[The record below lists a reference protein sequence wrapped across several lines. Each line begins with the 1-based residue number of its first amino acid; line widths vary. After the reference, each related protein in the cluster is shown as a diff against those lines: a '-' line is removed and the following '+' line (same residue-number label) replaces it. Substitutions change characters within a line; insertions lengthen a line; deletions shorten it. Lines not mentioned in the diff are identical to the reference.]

1 MGRLYVQMSHLF
13 LFCDFVLYFFGAFEM
28 SLSLDE
34 IRSMCTKAEY
44 DLISASRSPA
54 IEKLSTLQLKKNAA
68 NARKLSDKWQK
79 LSRGQS
85 RSASRKTGEPNLDS
99 RSYAKQQAIHDAL
112 VAYEAALTTAST
124 VTTVEASPKKVT
136 PKQRT
141 ASARVSRQASRTELQ
156 GVKKTL
162 NKTAKTT
169 ARKAATAK
177 PAAAPAAKPVV
188 APAAKKV
195 AASKAATKTAAAKK
209 TLVKTAAK
217 RTAKRTA
224 VASSAPAGGPV
235 KKVVKSTA
243 KTGIVV
249 PTPAAK
255 AQLEGRAKA
264 NRVKLS
270 NRTSNIAGHVS
281 GKGKRAQAKRDS
293 KGR

>member
-1 MGRLYVQMSHLF
+1 MGHLFVQVSLLF
-13 LFCDFVLYFFGAFEM
+13 LFCDFVEYFFGAFEM

-34 IRSMCTKAEY
+34 IRLLCTKAEFA
-44 DLISASRSPA
+44 LISASRSPS
-54 IEKLSTLQLKKNAA
+54 IEKLSTAQLKKNAA

-85 RSASRKTGEPNLDS
+85 RSESRKTGEPNLDS
-99 RSYAKQQAIHDAL
+99 KSYAKQQAAHDAL
-112 VAYEAALTTAST
+112 LAYEAALANAST
-124 VTTVEASPKKVT
+124 VTTVEATAKKLT
-136 PKQRT
+136 PRQRT
-141 ASARVSRQASRTELQ
+141 ASARVSRQAARTELQ

-162 NKTAKTT
+162 NKAAKTT
-169 ARKAATAK
+169 SRKAATAK
-177 PAAAPAAKPVV
+177 PAAAPATKPAAAKPTT
-188 APAAKKV
+188 K
-195 AASKAATKTAAAKK
+195 SATTKSAAAKK

-217 RTAKRTA
+217 RTAKRAA
-224 VASSAPAGGPV
+224 VASTVPTSQV
-235 KKVVKSTA
+235 KKVVKETA

-255 AQLEGRAKA
+255 AQLAGKAKA

>member
-1 MGRLYVQMSHLF
+1 MGHLFVQVSLLF
-13 LFCDFVLYFFGAFEM
+13 LFCDFVEYFFGAFEM

-34 IRSMCTKAEY
+34 IRLLCTKAEY
-44 DLISASRSPA
+44 ALISASRSPS
-54 IEKLSTLQLKKNAA
+54 IEKLSTAQLKKNAA

-85 RSASRKTGEPNLDS
+85 RSESRKTGEPNLDS
-99 RSYAKQQAIHDAL
+99 KSYAKQQAAHDAL
-112 VAYEAALTTAST
+112 LAYEAALANAST
-124 VTTVEASPKKVT
+124 VTTVEATAKKLT
-136 PKQRT
+136 PRQRT
-141 ASARVSRQASRTELQ
+141 ASARVSRQAARTELQ

-162 NKTAKTT
+162 NKAAKTT
-169 ARKAATAK
+169 SRKAATAK
-177 PAAAPAAKPVV
+177 PAAAPAAKP
-188 APAAKKV
+188 AAAKP
-195 AASKAATKTAAAKK
+195 ATKSATTKSAAAKK

-217 RTAKRTA
+217 RTAKRAA
-224 VASSAPAGGPV
+224 VASTVPTSQV
-235 KKVVKSTA
+235 KKIVKETA

-255 AQLEGRAKA
+255 AQLAGRAKA

>member
-1 MGRLYVQMSHLF
+1 MGHLFVQVSLLF
-13 LFCDFVLYFFGAFEM
+13 LFCDFAEYFFGAFEM

-34 IRSMCTKAEY
+34 IRLLCTKAEY
-44 DLISASRSPA
+44 ALISASRSPA
-54 IEKLSTLQLKKNAA
+54 IEKLSVVELKKNAA

-85 RSASRKTGEPNLDS
+85 RSESRKTGEPNLDS
-99 RSYAKQQAIHDAL
+99 KSYAKQQALHDAL
-112 VAYEAALTTAST
+112 TAYEAQLVTASSTTT
-124 VTTVEASPKKVT
+124 VTAAAKKLT

-141 ASARVSRQASRTELQ
+141 ASARVSRQAARTELQ

-162 NKTAKTT
+162 NKAAKTT
-169 ARKAATAK
+169 SRKAATAK
-177 PAAAPAAKPVV
+177 PAAAPAAKP
-188 APAAKKV
+188 AAAKP
-195 AASKAATKTAAAKK
+195 ATKSATTKSAAAKK

-217 RTAKRTA
+217 RTAKRAA
-224 VASSAPAGGPV
+224 VASTVPTSQV
-235 KKVVKSTA
+235 KKVVKETA

-255 AQLEGRAKA
+255 AQLAGRAKA

>member
-1 MGRLYVQMSHLF
+1 
-13 LFCDFVLYFFGAFEM
+13 M

-44 DLISASRSPA
+44 DLISASHSPS
-54 IEKLSTLQLKKNAA
+54 IEKLSVVQLKKNAA

-85 RSASRKTGEPNLDS
+85 RSESRKTGEPNLDS

-112 VAYEAALTTAST
+112 AAYETQLVKASATTT
-124 VTTVEASPKKVT
+124 VTAAPKRLT

-141 ASARVSRQASRTELQ
+141 ASARVSRQAARTELQ

-162 NKTAKTT
+162 NKAAKATAVKS
-169 ARKAATAK
+169 ATAK
-177 PAAAPAAKPVV
+177 PAASKP
-188 APAAKKV
+188 
-195 AASKAATKTAAAKK
+195 AASKPAASKSAVKTAATKK

-217 RTAKRTA
+217 RTAKRAA
-224 VASSAPAGGPV
+224 VASTAPALEPV
-235 KKVVKSTA
+235 KKVVKTTA
-243 KTGIVV
+243 KTGIVA
-249 PTPAAK
+249 PTAAAK
-255 AQLEGRAKA
+255 AQLAGKAKA

-281 GKGKRAQAKRDS
+281 GKGKRVQAKRDA

>member
-1 MGRLYVQMSHLF
+1 
-13 LFCDFVLYFFGAFEM
+13 M

-34 IRSMCTKAEY
+34 IRLLCTKAEFA
-44 DLISASRSPA
+44 LISASRSPS
-54 IEKLSTLQLKKNAA
+54 IEKLSTAQLKKNAA

-85 RSASRKTGEPNLDS
+85 RSESRKTGEPNLDS
-99 RSYAKQQAIHDAL
+99 KSYAKQQAAHDAL
-112 VAYEAALTTAST
+112 LAYEAALANAST
-124 VTTVEASPKKVT
+124 VTTVEATAKKLT
-136 PKQRT
+136 PRQRT
-141 ASARVSRQASRTELQ
+141 ASARVSRQAARTELQ

-162 NKTAKTT
+162 NKAAKTT
-169 ARKAATAK
+169 SRKAATAK
-177 PAAAPAAKPVV
+177 PAAAPAAKP
-188 APAAKKV
+188 AAAKP
-195 AASKAATKTAAAKK
+195 ATKSATTKSAAAKK

-217 RTAKRTA
+217 RTAKRAA
-224 VASSAPAGGPV
+224 VASTVPTGQV
-235 KKVVKSTA
+235 KKIVKETA

-255 AQLEGRAKA
+255 AQLAGKAKA

>member
-1 MGRLYVQMSHLF
+1 MGHLFVQVSLLF
-13 LFCDFVLYFFGAFEM
+13 LFCDFVEYFFGAFEM

-34 IRSMCTKAEY
+34 IRLLCTKAEFA
-44 DLISASRSPA
+44 LISASRSPS
-54 IEKLSTLQLKKNAA
+54 IEKLSTAQLKKNAA

-85 RSASRKTGEPNLDS
+85 RSESRKTGEPNLDS
-99 RSYAKQQAIHDAL
+99 KSYAKQQAAHDAL
-112 VAYEAALTTAST
+112 LAYEAALANAST
-124 VTTVEASPKKVT
+124 VTTVEATAKKLT
-136 PKQRT
+136 PRQRT
-141 ASARVSRQASRTELQ
+141 ASARVSRQAARTELQ

-162 NKTAKTT
+162 NKAAKTT
-169 ARKAATAK
+169 SRKAATAK
-177 PAAAPAAKPVV
+177 PAAAPAAKP
-188 APAAKKV
+188 AAAKP
-195 AASKAATKTAAAKK
+195 ATKSATTKSAAAKK

-217 RTAKRTA
+217 RTAKRAA
-224 VASSAPAGGPV
+224 VASTVPTSQV
-235 KKVVKSTA
+235 KKIVKETA

-255 AQLEGRAKA
+255 AQLAGKAKA

>member
-1 MGRLYVQMSHLF
+1 
-13 LFCDFVLYFFGAFEM
+13 M

-44 DLISASRSPA
+44 ALISASRSPS
-54 IEKLSTLQLKKNAA
+54 IEKLSVVELKKNAA

-85 RSASRKTGEPNLDS
+85 RSESRKSGEPNLDS

-112 VAYEAALTTAST
+112 VAYEARLATAATTTSVQA
-124 VTTVEASPKKVT
+124 AAKKPT

-141 ASARVSRQASRTELQ
+141 ASARVSRQAARTELQ

-162 NKTAKTT
+162 NKA
-169 ARKAATAK
+169 AKAATPKAPVAK
-177 PAAAPAAKPVV
+177 TATAKATAAKP
-188 APAAKKV
+188 
-195 AASKAATKTAAAKK
+195 AATKTAASKSATKSAATKK

-217 RTAKRTA
+217 RTAKRAA
-224 VASSAPAGGPV
+224 VASSSPAVEPA
-235 KKVVKSTA
+235 KKVVKTTA
-243 KTGIVV
+243 KTGVV
-249 PTPAAK
+249 APTAAAK
-255 AQLEGRAKA
+255 AQLAGKAKA

-281 GKGKRAQAKRDS
+281 AKGKRAQAKRDS

>member
-1 MGRLYVQMSHLF
+1 
-13 LFCDFVLYFFGAFEM
+13 M

-34 IRSMCTKAEY
+34 IRLLCTKAEFA
-44 DLISASRSPA
+44 LISASRSPA
-54 IEKLSTLQLKKNAA
+54 IEKLSVVELKKNAA

-85 RSASRKTGEPNLDS
+85 RSESRKTGEPNLDS
-99 RSYAKQQAIHDAL
+99 KSYAKQQALHDAL
-112 VAYEAALTTAST
+112 VAYEAQLVTASSTTT
-124 VTTVEASPKKVT
+124 VTAAAKKLT

-141 ASARVSRQASRTELQ
+141 ASARVSRQAARTELQ

-162 NKTAKTT
+162 NKAAKTT
-169 ARKAATAK
+169 SRKAATAK
-177 PAAAPAAKPVV
+177 PAAAPAAKP
-188 APAAKKV
+188 AAAKP
-195 AASKAATKTAAAKK
+195 ATKSATTKSAAAKK

-217 RTAKRTA
+217 RTAKRAA
-224 VASSAPAGGPV
+224 VASTVPTSQV
-235 KKVVKSTA
+235 KKIVKETA

-255 AQLEGRAKA
+255 AQLAGKAKA

>member
-1 MGRLYVQMSHLF
+1 MGHLFVQVSLLF
-13 LFCDFVLYFFGAFEM
+13 LFCDFVEYFFGAFEM

-34 IRSMCTKAEY
+34 IRLLCTKAEFA
-44 DLISASRSPA
+44 LISASRSPA
-54 IEKLSTLQLKKNAA
+54 IDKLSVVELKKNAA

-85 RSASRKTGEPNLDS
+85 RSESRKTGEPNLDS
-99 RSYAKQQAIHDAL
+99 KSYAKQQAAHDAL
-112 VAYEAALTTAST
+112 LAYEAALANAST
-124 VTTVEASPKKVT
+124 VTTVEATPKKLT
-136 PKQRT
+136 PRQRT
-141 ASARVSRQASRTELQ
+141 ASARVSRQAARTELQ

-162 NKTAKTT
+162 NKAAKTT
-169 ARKAATAK
+169 SRKAATAK
-177 PAAAPAAKPVV
+177 PAAAPAAKP
-188 APAAKKV
+188 
-195 AASKAATKTAAAKK
+195 AATPKPATKSATTKSDAAKK

-217 RTAKRTA
+217 RTAKRAA
-224 VASSAPAGGPV
+224 VASTVPTSQV
-235 KKVVKSTA
+235 KKVVKETA

-255 AQLEGRAKA
+255 AQLAGRAKA

>member
-1 MGRLYVQMSHLF
+1 
-13 LFCDFVLYFFGAFEM
+13 M

-34 IRSMCTKAEY
+34 IRLLCTKAEFA
-44 DLISASRSPA
+44 LISASRSPS
-54 IEKLSTLQLKKNAA
+54 IEKLSTAQLKKNAA

-85 RSASRKTGEPNLDS
+85 RSESRKTGEPNLDS
-99 RSYAKQQAIHDAL
+99 KSYAKQQAAHDAL
-112 VAYEAALTTAST
+112 LAYEAALANAST
-124 VTTVEASPKKVT
+124 VTTVEATPKKLT
-136 PKQRT
+136 PRQRT
-141 ASARVSRQASRTELQ
+141 ASARVSRQAARTELQ

-162 NKTAKTT
+162 NKAAKTT
-169 ARKAATAK
+169 SRKAATAK
-177 PAAAPAAKPVV
+177 PAAAPAAKP
-188 APAAKKV
+188 
-195 AASKAATKTAAAKK
+195 AATPKPATKSATTKSAAAKK

-217 RTAKRTA
+217 RTAKRAA
-224 VASSAPAGGPV
+224 VASTVPTSQV
-235 KKVVKSTA
+235 KKIVKETA

-255 AQLEGRAKA
+255 AQLAGKAKA

>member
-1 MGRLYVQMSHLF
+1 
-13 LFCDFVLYFFGAFEM
+13 M

-34 IRSMCTKAEY
+34 IRLLCTKAEY
-44 DLISASRSPA
+44 ALISASRSPA
-54 IEKLSTLQLKKNAA
+54 IEKLSVVELKKNAA

-85 RSASRKTGEPNLDS
+85 RSESRKTGEPNLDS
-99 RSYAKQQAIHDAL
+99 KSYAKQQALHDAL
-112 VAYEAALTTAST
+112 TAYEAQLVTASSTTT
-124 VTTVEASPKKVT
+124 VTAAPKKLT

-141 ASARVSRQASRTELQ
+141 ASARVSRQAARTELQ

-162 NKTAKTT
+162 NKAAKTT
-169 ARKAATAK
+169 SRKAATAK
-177 PAAAPAAKPVV
+177 PAAAPATK
-188 APAAKKV
+188 
-195 AASKAATKTAAAKK
+195 SAATPKPATKSATTKSAAAKK

-217 RTAKRTA
+217 RTAKRAA
-224 VASSAPAGGPV
+224 VASTVPTSQV
-235 KKVVKSTA
+235 KKVVKETA

-255 AQLEGRAKA
+255 AQLAGRAKA

>member
-1 MGRLYVQMSHLF
+1 MGHLFVQVSLLF
-13 LFCDFVLYFFGAFEM
+13 LFCDFVEYFFGAFEM

-34 IRSMCTKAEY
+34 IRLLCTKAEY
-44 DLISASRSPA
+44 ALISASRSPA
-54 IEKLSTLQLKKNAA
+54 IEKLSVVELKKNAA

-85 RSASRKTGEPNLDS
+85 RSESRKTGEPNLDS
-99 RSYAKQQAIHDAL
+99 KSYAKQQALHDAL
-112 VAYEAALTTAST
+112 TAYEAQLVTASSTTT
-124 VTTVEASPKKVT
+124 VTAAAKKLT

-141 ASARVSRQASRTELQ
+141 ASARVSRQAARTELQ

-162 NKTAKTT
+162 NKAAKTT
-169 ARKAATAK
+169 SRKAATAK
-177 PAAAPAAKPVV
+177 PAAAPAAKP
-188 APAAKKV
+188 AAAKP
-195 AASKAATKTAAAKK
+195 ATKSATTKSAAAKK

-217 RTAKRTA
+217 RTAKRAA
-224 VASSAPAGGPV
+224 VASTVPTSQV
-235 KKVVKSTA
+235 KKIVKETA

-255 AQLEGRAKA
+255 AQLAGRAKA